1 MAVNHPYFAQAN
13 VNAPTQFCI
22 RYQSHISLP
31 PRDVSTEDAPLSLS
45 AKAAPL
51 SLSAKAAPLSHSARR
66 VVLLT
71 NDRANKEKAVAE
83 GIEALTMKVGRLSL
97 DPSLFLLLTSPVMKK
112 RQGRLHAY
120 TVYTA

>member
-31 PRDVSTEDAPLSLS
+31 PRDVATED
-45 AKAAPL
+45 APL